1 MIDTQQYGPAAMD
14 LSGSQYTVEQTGRD
28 QNFRPEYEARD
39 VAGDTLFRTTY
50 QMYDGTD
57 EFPIVAADGTEICRV
72 KAIETWDVAGEY
84 LLTDTQTTEDL
95 VILDN
100 DFSLLQDTW
109 RIRDAD
115 DESLLAEISSR
126 GALIS
131 LARKLLPGG
140 HTIAH
145 TYEITDANGNPVGSI
160 EGEFALYSFEQYEI
174 TLTDTSS
181 IPTDP
186 VVIGAIVIDAIQ
198 GN

>member
-1 MIDTQQYGPAAMD
+1 MTGSQQYSVGAMD

-28 QNFRPEYEARD
+28 QNFRPEYAARD
-39 VAGDTLFRTTY
+39 VADDTLFRTTY
-50 QMYDGTD
+50 QMYDGKD

-109 RIRDAD
+109 QIRDAD
-115 DESLLAEISSR
+115 DESLLVEISSR
-126 GALIS
+126 GGLIS

-140 HTIAH
+140 HAIAH
-145 TYEITDANGNPVGSI
+145 TYEITDADGNPAGSI
-160 EGEFALYSFEQYEI
+160 EGEFALFSFEEYEI

>member
-1 MIDTQQYGPAAMD
+1 
-14 LSGSQYTVEQTGRD
+14 
-28 QNFRPEYEARD
+28 
-39 VAGDTLFRTTY
+39 
-50 QMYDGTD
+50 MYDGKD
-57 EFPIVAADGTEICRV
+57 AFPIVAAGGTETCRV

-109 RIRDAD
+109 QIRDAD

-126 GALIS
+126 SGLIT
-131 LARKLLPGG
+131 LAWKLLPAG
-140 HTIAH
+140 HAIAH
-145 TYEITDANGNPVGSI
+145 KYEVTDADGNPVGSI
-160 EGEFALYSFEQYEI
+160 EGEFALFSFDEYEI
-174 TLTDTSS
+174 TLTDTSP

-198 GN
+198 AN